1 FFQFVNQVAPEYLI
15 GLISMPGRRYN
26 IPTVLAD
33 RWQNPGDNT
42 DIQRFSNSGAPQ
54 TAFRTYELSD
64 KAYVDASYI
73 RMKNVSLVYLL
84 PEHWL
89 GRLALNECRISL
101 HCQNLL
107 TITGYQ
113 GSDPEV
119 PNPRQLPPL
128 RMITGKIQLT
138 F

>member
-1 FFQFVNQVAPEYLI
+1 FQAED
-15 GLISMPGRRYN
+15 GMRYFHVTGVQTCALP
-26 IPTVLAD
+26 IFHQKAH
-33 RWQNPGDNT
+33 RFNT